1 MLFTARTGLES
12 QGTESKDLLAVARF
26 LRLYIDGR
34 NQRGKF
40 MLKRMFS
47 RSAAALFLG
56 FLSAVAQA
64 APIVSGSVW
73 LVPSGVAQN
82 ATPANVPADPPDVTF
97 LAPSDPLSFDSRN
110 GVNDYNL
117 LNFLLTGGA
126 FNIVEHTAGALS
138 NTTNDHLYQFLGQ
151 VSVTNGQNF
160 GVLHD
165 DGLTLII
172 GGLTVI
178 SAPGPT
184 PPILTNAIYTGPT
197 GTFDFELV
205 YGECCGPP
213 AALRV
218 ELPLVSQVPEP
229 GTVLLFAAG
238 LIGFG
243 LARGRRAS

>member
-1 MLFTARTGLES
+1 MMKRI
-12 QGTESKDLLAVARF
+12 LAGSVAV
-26 LRLYIDGR
+26 
-34 NQRGKF
+34 
-40 MLKRMFS
+40 
-47 RSAAALFLG
+47 LFLG
-56 FLSAVAQA
+56 LLSTVAQA
-64 APIVSGSVW
+64 DPIVSGSVW
-73 LVPSGVAQN
+73 MVAPGTASN
-82 ATPANVPADPPDVTF
+82 AIPANVPLTPADVTF

-138 NTTNDHLYQFLGQ
+138 DSTNNHLYQFLGQ

-197 GTFDFELV
+197 GTFDFQLV

-213 AALRV
+213 AALIV
-218 ELPLVSQVPEP
+218 QLPLISQVPEP
-229 GTVLLFAAG
+229 GTLLLLAIG
-238 LIGFG
+238 LIGLG
-243 LARGRRAS
+243 VSQRRRT

>member
-1 MLFTARTGLES
+1 M
-12 QGTESKDLLAVARF
+12 
-26 LRLYIDGR
+26 
-34 NQRGKF
+34 
-40 MLKRMFS
+40 MKRILS
-47 RSAAALFLG
+47 RSAAVLLLG
-56 FLSAVAQA
+56 LLSAVAQA

-73 LVPSGVAQN
+73 LVDPAAASD
-82 ATPANVPADPPDVTF
+82 ATPANVPLTPPDVTF
-97 LAPSDPLSFDSRN
+97 QAPSDPLSFDSRF

-126 FNIVEHTAGALS
+126 FNIVEHTAGALLNS
-138 NTTNDHLYQFLGQ
+138 TNNHLYQFLGQ

-178 SAPGPT
+178 DTPGPT

-197 GTFDFELV
+197 GTFDFQLV

-213 AALRV
+213 AALV
-218 ELPLVSQVPEP
+218 VDLPLITQVPEP
-229 GTVLLFAAG
+229 GTMLLLATG
-238 LIGFG
+238 LIGLG
-243 LARGRRAS
+243 LARRRRAG

>member
-1 MLFTARTGLES
+1 MMKRI
-12 QGTESKDLLAVARF
+12 LAGSVAV
-26 LRLYIDGR
+26 
-34 NQRGKF
+34 
-40 MLKRMFS
+40 
-47 RSAAALFLG
+47 LFLG
-56 FLSAVAQA
+56 LLSTVAQA
-64 APIVSGSVW
+64 DPIVSGSVW
-73 LVPSGVAQN
+73 MVAPGTASN
-82 ATPANVPADPPDVTF
+82 AIPANVPLTPADVTF

-126 FNIVEHTAGALS
+126 FNILEHTAGALS
-138 NTTNDHLYQFLGQ
+138 DSTNNHLYQFLGQ

-197 GTFDFELV
+197 GTFDFQLV

-213 AALRV
+213 AALIV
-218 ELPLVSQVPEP
+218 QLPLISQVPEP
-229 GTVLLFAAG
+229 GTLLLLAIG
-238 LIGFG
+238 LIGLG
-243 LARGRRAS
+243 MAQRRRT